1 MSHSFHRFLSALL
14 GIFLIFFLGTQA
26 SLANEAAER
35 RIIGFSP
42 DGRYFAFEQFGVQ
55 DGSGHPY
62 ADIFITDLKQ
72 DRWVEGTPLHVRQ
85 DKESTSPQGARNEA
99 LKLAGP
105 MLKKLNITQPGRLV
119 ASRQIGEL
127 GEPVK
132 SLIFKPY
139 YYTPPEGIVT
149 IKLEVLDLPAIKSC
163 ENFAKTAK
171 GFALTLLRAKG
182 KAQEIHHDKAVPIS
196 RICPVDYGISDIVAY
211 DIAHNNTVFV
221 ILISLMQRG
230 FEGPDR
236 RFLALP
242 VPISKK

>member
-1 MSHSFHRFLSALL
+1 MSHHFTRLLKTLL
-14 GIFLIFFLGTQA
+14 GIILVFSISTQA

-42 DGRYFAFEQFGVQ
+42 DGRYFAFEQFGIQ
-55 DGSGHPY
+55 DGSGFPY

-72 DRWVEGTPLHVRQ
+72 DNWVPGSPLHVRQ
-85 DKESTSPQGARNEA
+85 DKEATSPQSARDEV
-99 LKLAGP
+99 LKLASP
-105 MLKKLNITQPGRLV
+105 ILQKLNISQPGRLV

-127 GEPVK
+127 GEPAK
-132 SLIFKPY
+132 SLVFKPY

-149 IKLEVLDLPAIKSC
+149 LKLEVLDLPVIKSC
-163 ENFAKTAK
+163 EGFAKTAK

-182 KAQEIHHDKAVPIS
+182 KAQEIHLDKTVPVS
-196 RICPVDYGISDIVAY
+196 RICPVDYGISDIIAY

-221 ILISLMQRG
+221 VLISLMQRG

-236 RFLALP
+236 RFLALTVP
-242 VPISKK
+242 VSKQ